1 MYRLKHFSVM
11 KNYYQENI
19 ILQINRSSVNITST
33 QVNNTKNSLNWKKEV
48 ATKAQSM
55 RNVGKLRKGA
65 TPTLMYYIHWDESL
79 YLGTKH
85 I

>member
-1 MYRLKHFSVM
+1 MYRLKDFSVM

-19 ILQINRSSVNITST
+19 ILQINRSSLNITST
-33 QVNNTKNSLNWKKEV
+33 QVNNTKTSLNWKKEV

-55 RNVGKLRKGA
+55 RNVGKLRKGT